1 VRLEYITSNYYKIM
15 KKLLFTAMLALIGIT
30 LFSSNQCL
38 QNTKLGLFCV
48 EKYTKDQIE
57 VFVREVFKDKADELV
72 LKSNT
77 RRLEIITDFL
87 NRVEIYENANLGSKK
102 IELLSSIPIN
112 RKYNPDLKLD
122 TYYNQ
127 NTFNPLKYDFN
138 MSSSEIL
145 IYRIDNTNYII
156 RIFPIK

>member
-1 VRLEYITSNYYKIM
+1 M
-15 KKLLFTAMLALIGIT
+15 FALIGIT
-30 LFSSNQCL
+30 FFSSNQ
-38 QNTKLGLFCV
+38 NVKNPELGIFL
-48 EKYTKDQIE
+48 ENKYTKSQIE
-57 VFVREVFKDKADELV
+57 AFVREVFKDKADELV
-72 LKSNT
+72 LNSNS

-138 MSSSEIL
+138 MSSNKIL

>member
-1 VRLEYITSNYYKIM
+1 M
-15 KKLLFTAMLALIGIT
+15 KKLLLTAMFALIGIT
-30 LFSSNQCL
+30 FFSSNQ
-38 QNTKLGLFCV
+38 NVKNPELGIFL
-48 EKYTKDQIE
+48 ENKYTKSQIE
-57 VFVREVFKDKADELV
+57 AFVREVFKDKADELV
-72 LKSNT
+72 LNSNS

-138 MSSSEIL
+138 MSSNKIL

>member
-1 VRLEYITSNYYKIM
+1 M
-15 KKLLFTAMLALIGIT
+15 FALIGIT
-30 LFSSNQCL
+30 FFSSNQYVE
-38 QNTKLGLFCV
+38 NPKLGIFR
-48 EKYTKDQIE
+48 ENKYTKSQIE
-57 VFVREVFKDKADELV
+57 AFVREVFKDKADELV
-72 LKSNT
+72 LNSNS
-77 RRLEIITDFL
+77 RRLEIITEFL

-102 IELLSSIPIN
+102 IELLSSIPII

-127 NTFNPLKYDFN
+127 STFNPLKYDFN
-138 MSSSEIL
+138 MSSNEIL